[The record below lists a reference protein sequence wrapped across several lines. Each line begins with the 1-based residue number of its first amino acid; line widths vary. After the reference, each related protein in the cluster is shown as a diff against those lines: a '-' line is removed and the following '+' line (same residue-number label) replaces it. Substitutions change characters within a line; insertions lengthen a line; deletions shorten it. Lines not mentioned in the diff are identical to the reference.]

1 MVGDAAR
8 RGHCHGVLS
17 GGSLFSS
24 HYIFGRKGDAAF
36 EELAMTMRT
45 IILCFMLSYTL
56 QLVARDKTDVLIMK
70 NGDRMTCEVKGLDA
84 GVLYVSFDYVDGTA
98 SVDWSKVADLESKQL
113 FIVTTQ
119 DGTVYMGMLRTP
131 ETASGRPVKIEVV
144 REPDQEVAIN
154 REQVVRMIETS
165 PSFWRRFSGELSFGT
180 IYSKGNQS
188 TQYSL
193 GSQTAYIRERWRA
206 YANLESS
213 LSSSTGSTVSTR
225 NLLNFGASHLLPWNQ
240 WFYSGLGGFLQSS
253 EQGIT
258 LQSTAGG
265 GVGRYLKNTDR
276 VSISLLGGGAWQNTH
291 YKTTAVPLGKQN
303 IASALLYSEVRFFKF
318 SRTNL
323 NVTAALLPAIS
334 DPGHVRFNTDAS
346 YYIKL
351 FSNLKWNISFY
362 GNWDNRPPPGFSGS
376 DYGTS
381 SGVSWTFG
389 LK

>member
-1 MVGDAAR
+1 MN
-8 RGHCHGVLS
+8 
-17 GGSLFSS
+17 
-24 HYIFGRKGDAAF
+24 I
-36 EELAMTMRT
+36 RT
-45 IILCFMLSYTL
+45 IILCFALSCSL
-56 QLVARDKTDVLIMK
+56 QAGARDKTDTLIMN
-70 NGDRMTCEVKGLDA
+70 NGDQMTCEIKGLDA
-84 GVLYVSFDYVDGTA
+84 GVLYVSFDYIDGTA
-98 SVDWSKVADLESKQL
+98 SVDWSKVAHLESKQL

-119 DGTVYMGMLRTP
+119 NGTVYTGTLRTP
-131 ETASGRPVKIEVV
+131 DTEAGRPVKIEVV
-144 REPDQEVAIN
+144 KESEQEIAIN
-154 REQVVRMIETS
+154 RAQVVRMVETS
-165 PSFWRRFSGELSFGT
+165 TSFWRRFSGELSFGT

-206 YANLESS
+206 YANIESS
-213 LSSSTGSTVSTR
+213 LSSSTGTTVSTR
-225 NLLNFGASHLLPWNQ
+225 NLLNFGVIRLLPWNQ

-265 GVGRYLKNTDR
+265 GVGRYLKNTNR
-276 VSISLLGGGAWQNTH
+276 MSVSLLGGAAWQNTH
-291 YKTTAVPLGKQN
+291 YKTTTVPLGKQN
-303 IASALLYSEVRFFKF
+303 VLSGLVHSEVRFFKF

-323 NVTAALLPAIS
+323 NLTATLLPGLS
-334 DPGHVRFNTDAS
+334 DPGRVRFNTDAA
-346 YYIKL
+346 YYVKL